1 MQTANTR
8 HLLLSTLLL
17 IFSLSISAQDIPQR
31 PGEDKLVNDFAEI
44 LSPQQE
50 ESLEQYLVRFNDSTS
65 SQIAIVTTNDFGGT
79 DIADYAQKLGQSWGV
94 GQKDKNNGIVVVVK
108 PKRGNARGE
117 AFISVGYGLEGA
129 VPDALANRIV
139 DNEMI
144 PRFKQ
149 NDYYGGL
156 YRGVNLLIGLCKGEY
171 TADNVATGDSPF
183 KRFLKIL
190 FVIGIII
197 LIVALRASPGGIL
210 ISSGGFRGGGFGGG
224 FGGGSFGGGS
234 SGGFGGFGGGSFG
247 GGGAG
252 GSW

>member
-1 MQTANTR
+1 MASIK
-8 HLLLSTLLL
+8 HLLSTTLLL

-31 PGEDKLVNDFAEI
+31 PKVDKLVNDFAEI

-50 ESLEQYLVRFNDSTS
+50 QSLEYYLVRFSDSTS
-65 SQIAIVTTNDFGGT
+65 NQIAVVTTNDFGGT

-171 TADNVATGDSPF
+171 TADNVAAADDSAF
-183 KRFLKIL
+183 MRYLKIF

-197 LIVALRASPGGIL
+197 LIVAPRASPGGIL
-210 ISSGGFRGGGFGGG
+210 ISSGGFRGGRFGGG